1 MEQKGES
8 ACRVFSANTPAAF
21 AYLIKKHPASE
32 HITEKKRKHTNGII
46 TVEVHTTHGDGQWHE
61 AWARA
66 RLPGSNE
73 YMSFRLK
80 TVWQQCLKICN
91 RKGED

>member
-1 MEQKGES
+1 MESSQWKCTAHMVMVNGM
-8 ACRVFSANTPAAF
+8 
-21 AYLIKKHPASE
+21 
-32 HITEKKRKHTNGII
+32 KR
-46 TVEVHTTHGDGQWHE
+46 

-73 YMSFRLK
+73 YVSFRLK